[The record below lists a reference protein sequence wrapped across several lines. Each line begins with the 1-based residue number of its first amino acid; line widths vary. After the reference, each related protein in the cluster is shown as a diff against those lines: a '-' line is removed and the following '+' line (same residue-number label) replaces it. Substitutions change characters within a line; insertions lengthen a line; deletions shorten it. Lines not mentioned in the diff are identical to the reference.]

1 MPQIHR
7 NCNIP
12 GFVPNAANLF
22 RDKASAVS
30 TDPNFRTMSRN
41 CDIMNSTGITIMK
54 RTCRFCFDES
64 DDEDS
69 VVVVLLC
76 CPTAN
81 STRITFCPSREYP
94 EVAVCENMAQ
104 AIRL

>member
-1 MPQIHR
+1 MPQIHS

-76 CPTAN
+76 CLTAN

-104 AIRL
+104 SIRL

>member
-1 MPQIHR
+1 
-7 NCNIP
+7 
-12 GFVPNAANLF
+12 
-22 RDKASAVS
+22 
-30 TDPNFRTMSRN
+30 MSRN
-41 CDIMNSTGITIMK
+41 CDMMNSTGITIMK
-54 RTCRFCFDES
+54 RTCHFCFDES

-76 CPTAN
+76 CLTAN